1 MVGDEAVQGETRCS
15 RHDERKNQN
24 RDKSFIHVVPP
35 GRLRLYMILRGGG
48 SSAANHGKEAACAQI
63 VPKGA
68 VIVCLA
74 GLGCAALLALPDRI
88 TVAEMVI
95 K

>member
-1 MVGDEAVQGETRCS
+1 
-15 RHDERKNQN
+15 
-24 RDKSFIHVVPP
+24 
-35 GRLRLYMILRGGG
+35 MILRGGG

-68 VIVCLA
+68 VIGCLA
-74 GLGCAALLALPDRI
+74 SLGCAALLALPDRI
-88 TVAEMVI
+88 TTIKSVAEMVI